1 MTISFN
7 GTDIETNGN
16 GYLSNPEDWSEGLA
30 RVLAESDG
38 ITLGQEQMDLI
49 NYLREE
55 YFNNNNNQP
64 NTRTIVKAMA
74 EQWGKDVDQK
84 YVYALFNGD
93 PSKMAGRIAG
103 LPESRRKGGY

>member
-1 MTISFN
+1 MTISFEGN
-7 GTDIETNGN
+7 DIEVNAN
-16 GYLSNPEDWSEGLA
+16 GYLVNAEDWSEGLA
-30 RVLAESDG
+30 RVLAETDG
-38 ITLGQEQMDLI
+38 LTLGQEQMDII

-64 NTRTIVKAMA
+64 NTRTIVKAMT

-84 YVYALFNGD
+84 YVYDLFNGD
-93 PSKMAGRIAG
+93 PSKIAGRIAG

>member
-1 MTISFN
+1 MAITFN
-7 GTDIETNGN
+7 GDEIETTGN
-16 GYLSNPEDWSEGLA
+16 GYLVNLENWSEGLA
-30 RVLAESDG
+30 RLLAESDG

-64 NTRTIVKAMA
+64 NTRTIVKAMS
-74 EQWGKDVDQK
+74 EQWGRDVDQK
-84 YVYALFNGD
+84 YVYTLFNGD